1 MWLLASLFATCIPSR
16 NFMGGA
22 RTWQLRAC
30 RRVHLLR
37 RLHIRS
43 LLAVFLLNFVF
54 FPHGRRP
61 YWREGL
67 AFFPHKRSTGALG
80 GQACLGWP
88 RCLLVCGLA
97 LLQNGELLSFGP
109 PTYVQQTGFATRGP
123 ATSVPYVDTAVGPK
137 ILPKYLDERILRV
150 PNVMRMGAQHMQPS
164 PFGAMCLLKAQCI
177 PSQPSPHEVA

>member
-1 MWLLASLFATCIPSR
+1 MVVVAVVLVVIIVVMLLILLALVIALAGVCPCFCSTCLMIRPHAMNGDAVFSLIVGGTCIPSR

-30 RRVHLLR
+30 HLVHLLR
-37 RLHIRS
+37 RLHSRP
-43 LLAVFLLNFVF
+43 LLAAFLLNFVF

-61 YWREGL
+61 YWRESL

-109 PTYVQQTGFATRGP
+109 PTTYVQQTGFAAR
-123 ATSVPYVDTAVGPK
+123 
-137 ILPKYLDERILRV
+137 
-150 PNVMRMGAQHMQPS
+150 
-164 PFGAMCLLKAQCI
+164 
-177 PSQPSPHEVA
+177 